1 LSLKGKGQ
9 KNRRAIFQNDRARE
23 SNGIQII
30 MGLGERVQK
39 ESPGAIC
46 GKKED

>member
-1 LSLKGKGQ
+1 MKGKGQ

-23 SNGIQII
+23 SNGIQINN
-30 MGLGERVQK
+30 GLEEQVRK

>member
-1 LSLKGKGQ
+1 MKGKGQ

-23 SNGIQII
+23 SNGIQKIN
-30 MGLGERVQK
+30 GLEEQVRKV
-39 ESPGAIC
+39 SPGAIC

>member
-1 LSLKGKGQ
+1 MKGKGQ

-30 MGLGERVQK
+30 NGLEEQVLK
-39 ESPGAIC
+39 VSPGATC

>member
-1 LSLKGKGQ
+1 MKGKGH

-30 MGLGERVQK
+30 NGPEEQVQK

>member
-1 LSLKGKGQ
+1 MKGKGQ

-30 MGLGERVQK
+30 NGPEEQVRK
-39 ESPGAIC
+39 ESQGAIC
-46 GKKED
+46 GKKEN